1 LNRPAWVL
9 SAAAGLVLGFVA
21 TKLLFLGGLTLLPW
35 AVAALLIGWLSRDAK
50 LALVNG
56 AIYGFVLS
64 FVFMLAGYEGD
75 AVVDKMPFFVLLGIF
90 GGVCGLIWAW
100 LGRFLHARF
109 AWKGNDWG

>member
-1 LNRPAWVL
+1 MNHRVWVL
-9 SAAAGLVLGFVA
+9 SAAAGLVLGFVG

-50 LALVNG
+50 LAFVNG

-64 FVFMLAGYEGD
+64 FVFMLAGYEGNE
-75 AVVDKMPFFVLLGIF
+75 VVAKLPFFVLLGLF

-100 LGRFLHARF
+100 LGRLLRARF
-109 AWKGNDWG
+109 A